1 MSFLLCH
8 AADIYISDS
17 WIFLI
22 IYACG
27 IYNFVINF
35 VPAAVYF
42 SWGSGHLIWSIALA
56 CSSVQKVGTE
66 MAVHFSMKRTKTK
79 INVVSQVDIDLQIV
93 YQQGALVATLS
104 CSPISLH
111 SSGARWWTV
120 CPRFPVGELWVPWDV
135 LFILLGSV
143 LWMQSREG

>member
-27 IYNFVINF
+27 IYNFVIHF

-42 SWGSGHLIWSIALA
+42 SWCSGHLIWSTALA
-56 CSSVQKVGTE
+56 LQQCPKSWHWDGCSFFDEQN
-66 MAVHFSMKRTKTK
+66 TK
-79 INVVSQVDIDLQIV
+79 INVVWQIDIDLRVV
-93 YQQGALVATLS
+93 YQQGALFATIS